1 MEKTLIEKMV
11 IDYSK
16 IDIYQGEYQVLSGI
30 DLQVQA
36 GEMVYLIGP
45 VGSGKSSL
53 IKTIYGELSCE
64 GERAM
69 VVDTDM
75 LRLRTKRLPM
85 LRRKIGMVFQDFRL
99 LPDCTVHY
107 NLDFVLRAT
116 DWKSAQ
122 QRQQRIAEVLAMV
135 GMENALHKV
144 VYELSGGEKQRVCV
158 ARALLNRPLL
168 ILADEPTGNLDPDNG
183 EMILALLDEIR
194 RQNQTAVVVS
204 THNMQWLDY
213 FPGTVYR
220 VGDGRLVRRTKD
232 DAEADLQKELCQ

>member
-1 MEKTLIEKMV
+1 MIV
-11 IDYSK
+11 DYSK
-16 IDIYQGEYQVLSGI
+16 IDIYQGTYRVLSGV

-53 IKTIYGELSCE
+53 IKTIYGELACE

-69 VVDTDM
+69 VADTDM
-75 LRLRTKRLPM
+75 LRLRTKRLPA

-99 LPDCTVHY
+99 LPDCTVEY

-116 DWKSAQ
+116 DWKNSQ
-122 QRQQRIAEVLAMV
+122 ERRQRIVEVLSMV
-135 GMENALHKV
+135 GMEDAVHKI

-168 ILADEPTGNLDPDNG
+168 ILADEPTGNLDPENG
-183 EMILALLDEIR
+183 EMIMALLDEIR

-220 VGDGRLVRRTKD
+220 VGDGRLECRTREQKP
-232 DAEADLQKELCQ
+232 ADVQNEN